1 MRIGID
7 FIDLF
12 PKTNQGINVYSENL
26 IEGFLKLSEKFTL
39 QLYVNDAYYN
49 YAKKKIQ
56 IRKNKYICLQ
66 T

>member
-39 QLYVNDAYYN
+39 QLYVNDSYYK

-56 IRKNKYICLQ
+56 IKKNRYICL
-66 T
+66 

>member
-39 QLYVNDAYYN
+39 QLYVNDAYYK
-49 YAKKKIQ
+49 YAKKNLGNTVFAPIM
-56 IRKNKYICLQ
+56 N
-66 T
+66 